1 MDFQI
6 AQVLE
11 RSELQQIVSSL
22 ARQAFTDGKLTA
34 SGFARRVKNNL
45 QASRTG
51 PQITEID
58 QIIFSAFRRNEVI
71 QSFAMPRRQTL
82 PQFSRYDPGMEYG
95 SHVDAAVIGM
105 GNDAMRADLAS
116 TLFLSDPAAYDGG
129 ELVLELPSGA
139 QEIKLEAGE
148 AIVYSATSL
157 HRVAPVTKGSRLVAL
172 TWIQSTVPDERLRSI
187 LFDLHIALKQADAGG
202 DAGLTTSLSRSYHN
216 LLRFAVSL

>member
-6 AQVLE
+6 AQLLE
-11 RSELQQIVSSL
+11 RSELQQILSSL
-22 ARQAFTDGKLTA
+22 ARQTFTDGKLTA
-34 SGFARRVKNNL
+34 SGSARRVKNNL

-51 PQITEID
+51 PQITDID
-58 QIIFSAFRRNEVI
+58 QIIFSAFRRNEAF

-82 PQFSRYDPGMEYG
+82 HQFSRYDPGMEYG
-95 SHVDAAVIGM
+95 SHVDAAVIGT
-105 GNDAMRADLAS
+105 GNDVMRADLAS
-116 TLFLSDPAAYDGG
+116 TLFLSDPAMYDGG

-172 TWIQSTVPDERLRSI
+172 TWIQSTVPDERLRAI
-187 LFDLHIALKQADAGG
+187 LFDLNAALKQAEAGG
-202 DAGLTTSLSRSYHN
+202 DTRLTTSLGRSYHN
-216 LLRFAVSL
+216 LLRFAVIL